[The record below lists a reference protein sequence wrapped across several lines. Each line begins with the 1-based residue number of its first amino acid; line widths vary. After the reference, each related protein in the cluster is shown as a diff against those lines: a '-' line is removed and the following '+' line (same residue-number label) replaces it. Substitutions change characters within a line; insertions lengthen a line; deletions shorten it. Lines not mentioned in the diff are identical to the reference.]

1 MKKKNICEAKCIAP
15 QKNQETYTMVNQWIA
30 IATLVVVVAFTLGIT
45 LCVLWGTGTPQKQ
58 EDNKE

>member
-1 MKKKNICEAKCIAP
+1 
-15 QKNQETYTMVNQWIA
+15 MVNQWIA